1 MINDVQQDAL
11 TRMNKTIESYKTELL
26 KIRTGRAHASL
37 LDHVM
42 VDFYGSMVPIS
53 QAANISVED
62 SRTLTVTAWDG
73 SMIQAIEKAIMTS
86 DLGLNPNSAG
96 NVIRVPMPP
105 LTEERRRDLVKV
117 VKELTENAR
126 VAVRNIRRDA
136 NSDLKSLQKDKD
148 ISEDDE
154 HKGQDLVQKVTDQSV
169 ARLEELLQIKEKELM
184 EI

>member
-11 TRMNKTIESYKTELL
+11 TRMNKSIESYRTELL

-37 LDHVM
+37 LDHVT

-154 HKGQDLVQKVTDQSV
+154 HKGQDLVQKATDQSV
-169 ARLEELLQIKEKELM
+169 AKLEELLQIKEKELM

>member
-1 MINDVQQDAL
+1 MINDIQKDAL
-11 TRMNKTIESYKTELL
+11 SRMNKSIESYKTELT

-37 LDHVM
+37 LDHVT
-42 VDFYGSMVPIS
+42 VEYYGADVPLS

-62 SRTLTVTAWDG
+62 ARTLTVTAWDN
-73 SMIQAIEKAIMTS
+73 SMIKAIEKAIMTS
-86 DLGLNPNSAG
+86 DLGLNPSSAG

-117 VKELTENAR
+117 VKELTEGAR

-136 NSDLKSLQKDKD
+136 NSDLKELQKEKE
-148 ISEDDE
+148 ISEDE
-154 HKGQDLVQKVTDQSV
+154 ERKGQDLVQKVTDQSIGK
-169 ARLEELLQIKEKELM
+169 LEELLKEKEQELM